1 MTHPGEL
8 LSAWLDGETTSD
20 EAAAVEAHL
29 AGCDECRVEVDD
41 LHRAR
46 SAVRGLPW
54 LELPTDLV
62 GRVVVPLRRRRRL
75 IVTTAAAAALA
86 AVVGV
91 AGVLG
96 VDRPVPLTVSDLT
109 GRYAARSAAD
119 PGVVAVKLVTPPRGQ
134 G

>member
-8 LSAWLDGETTSD
+8 LSAWLDGETTPD
-20 EAAAVEAHL
+20 EAAAVESHL
-29 AGCDECRVEVDD
+29 ADCASCRVELDGI
-41 LHRAR
+41 HRAR

-54 LELPTDLV
+54 LDLPSDVV
-62 GRVVVPLRRRRRL
+62 GRVVVPLRRRHRV
-75 IVTTAAAAALA
+75 IVTAAAAAALA
-86 AVVGV
+86 GVLGV

-96 VDRPVPLTVSDLT
+96 ADRPVPLTVSDLT

-119 PGVVAVKLVTPPRGQ
+119 PGVVAVKLVPPPGQ